1 MRVLLGVLAFEL
13 DDPPPPA
20 LHPRLLCPFSILQK
34 TVIVHK
40 RKSMLA
46 NPQRTIHVAHAPD
59 TPSPIVRWCECCNLL
74 FVCIQFL
81 SWLWAKRIVLVLLPL
96 YTLLVHPPH

>member
-1 MRVLLGVLAFEL
+1 
-13 DDPPPPA
+13 
-20 LHPRLLCPFSILQK
+20 
-34 TVIVHK
+34 
-40 RKSMLA
+40 MLA